1 MYISCIEPRQGG
13 QHRVGPSRLA
23 PLARKNLSEQIIDAI
38 RNAIVE
44 GRFRPGDKIPEA
56 ELAEQLGVSRTPVRE
71 AFKLLEQQGLIEIRS
86 KHGTYVASMNRAEA
100 EDGLHVRAALEV
112 LAVRQALDR
121 LSPQEWDEL
130 CGRYE
135 AMLQDAW
142 RASDTADAVAGIEFD
157 IAWHTLLVESAGNQ
171 ALLRTWSMAGLSNLI
186 WSFEFE
192 LYPLDDVA
200 FKSWVLR
207 HVEFLDVLRGRDPD
221 ACEEAVRS
229 HILIKVADVDD
240 VDG

>member
-1 MYISCIEPRQGG
+1 M
-13 QHRVGPSRLA
+13 GPSRLA

-112 LAVRQALDR
+112 LAVRQALER
-121 LSPQEWDEL
+121 LSPQEWDEF

-157 IAWHTLLVESAGNQ
+157 IAWHTLLVESAQNH

-192 LYPLDDVA
+192 LYPIDDLA

-229 HILIKVADVDD
+229 HILIKVDDVDD
-240 VDG
+240 ADG

>member
-1 MYISCIEPRQGG
+1 M
-13 QHRVGPSRLA
+13 GPSRLA
-23 PLARKNLSEQIIDAI
+23 PLSRKNLSEQITDAI

-100 EDGLHVRAALEV
+100 EDGLHVRVALEV
-112 LAVRQALDR
+112 LAVRQALER
-121 LSPQEWDEL
+121 LSSQEWDEL

-135 AMLQDAW
+135 TMLQDAW
-142 RASDTADAVAGIEFD
+142 RASDGLDAVGGIEFD
-157 IAWHTLLVESAGNQ
+157 IAWHTLLVESAQNQ

-207 HVEFLDVLRGRDPD
+207 HVEFLDVLRGRDPA

-229 HILIKVADVDD
+229 HILIKVDD
-240 VDG
+240 VDR

>member
-1 MYISCIEPRQGG
+1 
-13 QHRVGPSRLA
+13 VGPSRLA

-121 LSPQEWDEL
+121 LSVEEWDEL
-130 CGRYE
+130 CSRYE

-142 RASDTADAVAGIEFD
+142 RASDTADAVVGIEFD

-207 HVEFLDVLRGRDPD
+207 HVEFLDVLRSRDPD

-229 HILIKVADVDD
+229 HILIKVHDVDD

>member
-1 MYISCIEPRQGG
+1 M
-13 QHRVGPSRLA
+13 GPSRLA

-112 LAVRQALDR
+112 LAVRQALER
-121 LSPQEWDEL
+121 LSIQEWDEL

-157 IAWHTLLVESAGNQ
+157 IAWHALLVESARNQ
-171 ALLRTWSMAGLSNLI
+171 ALVRTWSMAGLSNLI

-200 FKSWVLR
+200 FKSWVVR
-207 HVEFLDVLRGRDPD
+207 HVEFLDVMRGRDPD

>member
-1 MYISCIEPRQGG
+1 M
-13 QHRVGPSRLA
+13 GPSRLA

-100 EDGLHVRAALEV
+100 EDGLHVRAALEA
-112 LAVRQALDR
+112 LAVRQALER

-157 IAWHTLLVESAGNQ
+157 IAWHTLLVEAAGNQ

-207 HVEFLDVLRGRDPD
+207 HVEFLDVLRSRDPD
-221 ACEEAVRS
+221 ACAEAVRS
-229 HILIKVADVDD
+229 HILIKVDDVDD

>member
-1 MYISCIEPRQGG
+1 M
-13 QHRVGPSRLA
+13 GPSRLA
-23 PLARKNLSEQIIDAI
+23 PLSRKNLSEQIIDAI

-112 LAVRQALDR
+112 LAVRQALER

-157 IAWHTLLVESAGNQ
+157 IAWHTLLV
-171 ALLRTWSMAGLSNLI
+171 
-186 WSFEFE
+186 
-192 LYPLDDVA
+192 
-200 FKSWVLR
+200 
-207 HVEFLDVLRGRDPD
+207 
-221 ACEEAVRS
+221 
-229 HILIKVADVDD
+229 
-240 VDG
+240 

>member
-1 MYISCIEPRQGG
+1 M
-13 QHRVGPSRLA
+13 GPSRLA

-112 LAVRQALDR
+112 LAVRQALQR
-121 LSPQEWDEL
+121 LSTQEWDEL

-157 IAWHTLLVESAGNQ
+157 IAWHTLLVESAQNQ

>member
-1 MYISCIEPRQGG
+1 
-13 QHRVGPSRLA
+13 VGPSRLA

-112 LAVRQALDR
+112 LAVRQALER

-157 IAWHTLLVESAGNQ
+157 IAWHTLLVESAQNQ

-207 HVEFLDVLRGRDPD
+207 HVEFLDVLRGRDPA

>member
-1 MYISCIEPRQGG
+1 M
-13 QHRVGPSRLA
+13 GPSRLA

-56 ELAEQLGVSRTPVRE
+56 ALAEQLAVSRTPVRE

-100 EDGLHVRAALEV
+100 EDGLHVRAALEA
-112 LAVRQALDR
+112 LAVRQALER

-142 RASDTADAVAGIEFD
+142 RASDTSDAVAGIEFD
-157 IAWHTLLVESAGNQ
+157 IAWHTLLVESAQNH

-207 HVEFLDVLRGRDPD
+207 HVEFLEVLRGRDPD
-221 ACEEAVRS
+221 ACAEAVRS
-229 HILIKVADVDD
+229 HILIKVDDVDD
-240 VDG
+240 ADG

>member
-1 MYISCIEPRQGG
+1 M
-13 QHRVGPSRLA
+13 GPSRLA
-23 PLARKNLSEQIIDAI
+23 PLSRKSLREQIIDAI

-56 ELAEQLGVSRTPVRE
+56 GLAEQLGVSRTPVRE
-71 AFKLLEQQGLIEIRS
+71 AFKLLEQQGLIDIRP
-86 KHGTYVASMNRAEA
+86 KNGTYVASMNRAEA

-112 LAVRQALDR
+112 LAVRQALER
-121 LSPQEWDEL
+121 HSHSEWDQL

-157 IAWHTLLVESAGNQ
+157 IAWHTLLVESAQNQ

-221 ACEEAVRS
+221 ACAEAVRS
-229 HILIKVADVDD
+229 HILIKVADVDE

>member
-1 MYISCIEPRQGG
+1 M
-13 QHRVGPSRLA
+13 GPSRLA

-112 LAVRQALDR
+112 LAVRQALER

-192 LYPLDDVA
+192 LYPLDDMA

-207 HVEFLDVLRGRDPD
+207 HVEFLDVLRGRDPA

>member
-1 MYISCIEPRQGG
+1 MHLTELGG
-13 QHRVGPSRLA
+13 QFRVGPSRLA
-23 PLARKNLSEQIIDAI
+23 PLSRKNLSEQIIDAI

-142 RASDTADAVAGIEFD
+142 RASDTADAVTGIEFD

-207 HVEFLDVLRGRDPD
+207 HVEFLDVLRSRDPD

-229 HILIKVADVDD
+229 HILIKVDDVDD

>member
-1 MYISCIEPRQGG
+1 M
-13 QHRVGPSRLA
+13 GPSRLA

-112 LAVRQALDR
+112 LAVRQALER

-135 AMLQDAW
+135 AMLRDAW

-221 ACEEAVRS
+221 ACEEAVRA
-229 HILIKVADVDD
+229 HILIKVDDVDD

>member
-1 MYISCIEPRQGG
+1 M
-13 QHRVGPSRLA
+13 GPSRLA

-56 ELAEQLGVSRTPVRE
+56 ALAEQLAVSRTPVRE

-100 EDGLHVRAALEV
+100 EDGLHVRAALEA
-112 LAVRQALDR
+112 LAVRQALER

-142 RASDTADAVAGIEFD
+142 RASDTSDAVAGIEFD
-157 IAWHTLLVESAGNQ
+157 IAWHTLLVESARNQ
-171 ALLRTWSMAGLSNLI
+171 TLLRTWSMAGLSNLI

-229 HILIKVADVDD
+229 HILIKVDDVDD

>member
-1 MYISCIEPRQGG
+1 M
-13 QHRVGPSRLA
+13 GPSRLA

-121 LSPQEWDEL
+121 LSVEEWDEI
-130 CGRYE
+130 CSRYE

-142 RASDTADAVAGIEFD
+142 RASDTADAVVGIEFD

-207 HVEFLDVLRGRDPD
+207 HVEFLDVLRSRDPD

-229 HILIKVADVDD
+229 HILIKVHDVDD

>member
-1 MYISCIEPRQGG
+1 M
-13 QHRVGPSRLA
+13 GPSRLA
-23 PLARKNLSEQIIDAI
+23 PLSRKNLSEQIIDEI

-86 KHGTYVASMNRAEA
+86 KHGTYVAGMNRAEA
-100 EDGLHVRAALEV
+100 TDGLHVRAALEV
-112 LAVRQALDR
+112 LAVRQALER
-121 LSPQEWDEL
+121 LSIQEWEAL
-130 CGRYE
+130 CGRYDT
-135 AMLQDAW
+135 MLEDAW
-142 RASDTADAVAGIEFD
+142 RASDTSDAVAGIEFD
-157 IAWHTLLVESAGNQ
+157 IAWHTLLVESARNQ

-186 WSFEFE
+186 WSFEFD

-207 HVEFLDVLRGRDPD
+207 HVEFLEVLRGRDPHS
-221 ACEEAVRS
+221 CTEAVRS
-229 HILIKVADVDD
+229 HILIKVDDVDD
-240 VDG
+240 IDG

>member
-1 MYISCIEPRQGG
+1 
-13 QHRVGPSRLA
+13 
-23 PLARKNLSEQIIDAI
+23 
-38 RNAIVE
+38 
-44 GRFRPGDKIPEA
+44 
-56 ELAEQLGVSRTPVRE
+56 
-71 AFKLLEQQGLIEIRS
+71 
-86 KHGTYVASMNRAEA
+86 
-100 EDGLHVRAALEV
+100 
-112 LAVRQALDR
+112 
-121 LSPQEWDEL
+121 
-130 CGRYE
+130 
-135 AMLQDAW
+135 MLQDAW

-229 HILIKVADVDD
+229 HILIKVDDVDD
-240 VDG
+240 VDS

>member
-1 MYISCIEPRQGG
+1 M
-13 QHRVGPSRLA
+13 GPSRLA
-23 PLARKNLSEQIIDAI
+23 PLTRKNLSEQIIDAI
-38 RNAIVE
+38 RDAIVE

-112 LAVRQALDR
+112 LAVRQALER
-121 LSPQEWDEL
+121 LSIQEWDEL

-157 IAWHTLLVESAGNQ
+157 IAWHTLLVESARNQ
-171 ALLRTWSMAGLSNLI
+171 ALARAWSTGGLAHLI

-207 HVEFLDVLRGRDPD
+207 HVEFLDVLRSRDPD

-229 HILIKVADVDD
+229 HILIKVDDVDD
-240 VDG
+240 ADG

>member
-1 MYISCIEPRQGG
+1 M
-13 QHRVGPSRLA
+13 GPSRLA

-56 ELAEQLGVSRTPVRE
+56 ALAEQLAVSRTPVRE

-100 EDGLHVRAALEV
+100 EDGLHVRAALEA
-112 LAVRQALDR
+112 LAVRQALER

-142 RASDTADAVAGIEFD
+142 RASDTSDAVAGIEFD
-157 IAWHTLLVESAGNQ
+157 IAWHTLLVESARNQ

-186 WSFEFE
+186 WSFEFD

-207 HVEFLDVLRGRDPD
+207 HVEFLEVLRGRDPD
-221 ACEEAVRS
+221 AFAEAVRS
-229 HILIKVADVDD
+229 HILIKVDDVDD
-240 VDG
+240 ADG

>member
-1 MYISCIEPRQGG
+1 
-13 QHRVGPSRLA
+13 VGPSRLA

-112 LAVRQALDR
+112 LAVRQALER
-121 LSPQEWDEL
+121 LSVEEWDKL

-135 AMLQDAW
+135 AMLQAAW
-142 RASDTADAVAGIEFD
+142 RASDTADAVVGIEFD
-157 IAWHTLLVESAGNQ
+157 IAWHPLLVESAGNQ

-207 HVEFLDVLRGRDPD
+207 HVEFLDVLRSRDPD

-229 HILIKVADVDD
+229 HILIKVHDVDD

>member
-1 MYISCIEPRQGG
+1 M
-13 QHRVGPSRLA
+13 GPSRLA
-23 PLARKNLSEQIIDAI
+23 PLSRKSLREQIIDAI

-71 AFKLLEQQGLIEIRS
+71 AFKLLEQQGLIDIRP

-112 LAVRQALDR
+112 LAVRQALER
-121 LSPQEWDEL
+121 LTTQEWDEL

-135 AMLQDAW
+135 AMLQDAR
-142 RASDTADAVAGIEFD
+142 RASDTSDAVVGIEFD
-157 IAWHTLLVESAGNQ
+157 IAWHTLLVESARNQ

-229 HILIKVADVDD
+229 HILIKVDDVDD

>member
-1 MYISCIEPRQGG
+1 M
-13 QHRVGPSRLA
+13 GPSRLA

>member
-1 MYISCIEPRQGG
+1 MHRSTEGG
-13 QHRVGPSRLA
+13 STRVGPSRLA

-56 ELAEQLGVSRTPVRE
+56 ELADQLGVSRTPVRE

-112 LAVRQALDR
+112 LAVRQALER

-207 HVEFLDVLRGRDPD
+207 HVEFLDVLRSRDPD
-221 ACEEAVRS
+221 ACEAAVRS
-229 HILIKVADVDD
+229 HILIKVDDVDD

>member
-1 MYISCIEPRQGG
+1 M
-13 QHRVGPSRLA
+13 GPSRLA

-121 LSPQEWDEL
+121 LSIQEWDEL

-192 LYPLDDVA
+192 LYPLDDLA

-207 HVEFLDVLRGRDPD
+207 HVEFLDVLRSRDPD

>member
-1 MYISCIEPRQGG
+1 M
-13 QHRVGPSRLA
+13 GPSRLA
-23 PLARKNLSEQIIDAI
+23 PLTRKNLSEQIIDAI
-38 RNAIVE
+38 RDAIVE

-112 LAVRQALDR
+112 LAVRQALER
-121 LSPQEWDEL
+121 LSIQEWDEL

-157 IAWHTLLVESAGNQ
+157 IAWHTLLVESAQNQ
-171 ALLRTWSMAGLSNLI
+171 ALARAWSTGGLVHLI
-186 WSFEFE
+186 WSFEFD

-207 HVEFLDVLRGRDPD
+207 HVELLDVLRGRDPA

-229 HILIKVADVDD
+229 HILIKVDDVDD
-240 VDG
+240 ADG